1 MINYVTKYGIM
12 IIAAVLLVAMAFAGV
27 ASADSITIN
36 NASDWQEKLAGKVVT
51 EDVILNGDID
61 LSGVSNPM
69 IKSLSRSFDGKNHTV
84 SNFVINNDTEDNIGL
99 IGNYTGSE
107 IKDVILGNFSVTGGS
122 KVGGLIGNSSGETH
136 IENVHVE
143 FGNVS
148 GSGRVGGVVGSAES
162 PIWVNESS
170 AERMYI
176 VSSGNDAGGLVGSAG
191 GYFATNGSWVDVSEI
206 RSSSGSYVGGLVG
219 YASGEA
225 SFAKVL
231 SKDCKIWGSTG
242 AGGLVGYLNDTGELI
257 VSTVENC
264 TISIYGYNGAGGMIG
279 LVVSS
284 GKTIDC
290 DGSWVNYTWVTE
302 PNMDF
307 EKGSI
312 IGKHMNVNNNPHH
325 KEVYS
330 NSMNHVGGDKNVD
343 NTFNGTEPTI
353 AIGSKI
359 VLLNFQ
365 PGVEYGYRGG
375 LRVAYDNNSATSGT
389 VPAKQTYKR
398 GTTVTVAEQGDIK
411 KDGCE
416 FNGWNTEKDGSG
428 TNYKHGDTFTI
439 DDDVTLYANW
449 SAIPYNITYYNLT
462 GATNPKTN
470 PITYN
475 VTSVI
480 TLDNASKM
488 GYTFEGWYN
497 STEFT
502 EENKTN
508 TIPKGSFGDKVFYA
522 NWTVNSTTGTVIDN
536 KAEFGNNNIT
546 AINSTSGGI
555 VTKVLLENVS
565 KVKNDKNVVFTAA
578 NTTLHIPDYDRN
590 TTDKE
595 ITVFEIISSVV
606 DSSGYALITVKV
618 TFNDEENATI
628 NENKILFS
636 HYNTTIKEW
645 DKTPLVRAS
654 YRNGKNV
661 TYVVQT
667 KSFSPFGV
675 GIYTPIVDPSPSS
688 GGGSSKHSG
697 STIILQDGVIT
708 STIAPTD
715 APTVKP
721 TEKTG
726 TSIIIAT
733 EKPTT
738 QPTQQSPA
746 PALGILAGFGAAAL
760 VLTRMKR

>member
-176 VSSGNDAGGLVGSAG
+176 VSSGNDAGGLVAYAKNPS
-191 GYFATNGSWVDVSEI
+191 FDGSWVNLSEI
-206 RSSSGSYVGGLVG
+206 GSSSSYVSGLVG
-219 YASGEA
+219 FVNGEA

-231 SKDCKIWGSTG
+231 SKDCKIWGHGSV
-242 AGGLVGYLNDTGELI
+242 GGLVGLLNDNGDLI
-257 VSTVENC
+257 ESAVENC
-264 TISIYGYNGAGGMIG
+264 TIWTDNADHAGGLIG
-279 LVVSS
+279 NGYSW
-284 GKTIDC
+284 KYINCT
-290 DGSWVNYTWVTE
+290 GSWVNYTWVTE

-462 GATNPKTN
+462 GAINPEDN
-470 PITYN
+470 PTTYN
-475 VTSVI
+475 VTSEI
-480 TLDNASKM
+480 TLSDAYKQ

-522 NWTVNSTTGTVIDN
+522 NWTVNKTDATVGDDH
-536 KAEFGNNNIT
+536 KAEFGYNNIT

-618 TFNDEENATI
+618 TFNDEVNATI

-688 GGGSSKHSG
+688 GSGSSKQTG
-697 STIILQDGVIT
+697 STVILQDGVIT
-708 STIAPTD
+708 PTIAPTD

-721 TEKTG
+721 TGKTG
-726 TSIIIAT
+726 TSTIIAT

>member
-1 MINYVTKYGIM
+1 
-12 IIAAVLLVAMAFAGV
+12 
-27 ASADSITIN
+27 
-36 NASDWQEKLAGKVVT
+36 
-51 EDVILNGDID
+51 
-61 LSGVSNPM
+61 
-69 IKSLSRSFDGKNHTV
+69 
-84 SNFVINNDTEDNIGL
+84 
-99 IGNYTGSE
+99 
-107 IKDVILGNFSVTGGS
+107 
-122 KVGGLIGNSSGETH
+122 
-136 IENVHVE
+136 
-143 FGNVS
+143 
-148 GSGRVGGVVGSAES
+148 
-162 PIWVNESS
+162 
-170 AERMYI
+170 
-176 VSSGNDAGGLVGSAG
+176 
-191 GYFATNGSWVDVSEI
+191 
-206 RSSSGSYVGGLVG
+206 
-219 YASGEA
+219 
-225 SFAKVL
+225 
-231 SKDCKIWGSTG
+231 
-242 AGGLVGYLNDTGELI
+242 
-257 VSTVENC
+257 
-264 TISIYGYNGAGGMIG
+264 
-279 LVVSS
+279 
-284 GKTIDC
+284 
-290 DGSWVNYTWVTE
+290 
-302 PNMDF
+302 
-307 EKGSI
+307 
-312 IGKHMNVNNNPHH
+312 
-325 KEVYS
+325 
-330 NSMNHVGGDKNVD
+330 
-343 NTFNGTEPTI
+343 
-353 AIGSKI
+353 
-359 VLLNFQ
+359 
-365 PGVEYGYRGG
+365 
-375 LRVAYDNNSATSGT
+375 
-389 VPAKQTYKR
+389 
-398 GTTVTVAEQGDIK
+398 
-411 KDGCE
+411 
-416 FNGWNTEKDGSG
+416 
-428 TNYKHGDTFTI
+428 
-439 DDDVTLYANW
+439 DDVTLYANW

-688 GGGSSKHSG
+688 GGGSSKQTG
-697 STIILQDGVIT
+697 STVILQDGVIT
-708 STIAPTD
+708 PTIAPTD

-721 TEKTG
+721 TGKTG
-726 TSIIIAT
+726 TSTIIAT